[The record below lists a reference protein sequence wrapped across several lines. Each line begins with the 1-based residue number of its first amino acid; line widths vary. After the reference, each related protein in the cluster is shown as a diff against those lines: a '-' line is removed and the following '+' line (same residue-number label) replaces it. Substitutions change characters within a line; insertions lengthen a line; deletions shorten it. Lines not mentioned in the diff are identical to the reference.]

1 MTEKERID
9 EESGF
14 TIEEKEKVDK
24 LIYEEVNRMLKEAEN
39 EPLTPE
45 QEKMLKELEDA
56 DDSNERLRI
65 SQKYGYGYLN

>member
-24 LIYEEVNRMLKEAEN
+24 LIDEEVNRMLKRAEN

-65 SQKYGYGYLN
+65 SKKYGYGYLN

>member
-24 LIYEEVNRMLKEAEN
+24 LIDKEVNRMFKEA
-39 EPLTPE
+39 
-45 QEKMLKELEDA
+45 
-56 DDSNERLRI
+56 
-65 SQKYGYGYLN
+65 

>member
-24 LIYEEVNRMLKEAEN
+24 LIDKEVNRMLKEAEN

-56 DDSNERLRI
+56 DDSNEKLRI